1 MNIPK
6 RRTALAAVTLLT
18 IGLVGAGCGSSNKSG
33 GSGDAGTPEKGGTLN
48 MLGVGDVDYMDPNVT
63 YYSAGYTATRL
74 YSRQLV
80 TFPAEAGKT
89 TTVVPDLATELPTTA
104 NGGISA
110 DGKTYT
116 FHLRSGVKWNTTP
129 ARAVTAADFVRGV
142 KRTCNPVQP
151 FGASGY
157 FTSLIVGMDKFC
169 TDFQAPYGEGKKTAT
184 AADVEK
190 YVEGTDLPGIVAKDD
205 STIEIHL
212 TRPASYFTDMLA
224 LAAFSP
230 APVEVLKYLPGSS
243 DLGQHQVS
251 DGPYQIDKY
260 DPTKSI
266 TFSRN
271 PVWDAASDPVRKAYV
286 DKIVINETGEQ
297 ASIQHQLENGLKNA
311 DMEWDTFPLATDVP
325 GLQAKKDPNLT
336 ISDTSSSNPYIV
348 YNTASPNNGGALS
361 KLEFRQALSYGI
373 NRDNILQVLGG
384 KALNGPL
391 THVLPPTILGSEDF
405 DPYPYDVDKAKSL
418 MQQAGVSNPTLK
430 VLYRNES
437 NGSTKTFETLQQ
449 DLGKIGIK
457 VTGVPASNAD
467 FYTKWLQT
475 PAKARSGGFDLAI
488 AGWGSD
494 WYGNAALSFFGPLFD
509 GKGSF
514 PPNGSNFGLYDSAKT
529 NDLITQASEA
539 ADADSAAL
547 WAQADK
553 QVMADA
559 AFFPLTNPKT
569 ANYHSSHLHNT
580 VYLDVFQNYDPANVW
595 IDKSGQE

>member
-1 MNIPK
+1 MKIPK
-6 RRTALAAVTLLT
+6 RRTALFAAGLLT
-18 IGLVGAGCGSSNKSG
+18 VALASTACGSSSGSG
-33 GSGDAGTPEKGGTLN
+33 GNAGAAVKGGTLN

-74 YSRQLV
+74 YSRQLF
-80 TFPAEAGKT
+80 TFPAIEGKT
-89 TTVVPDLATELPTTA
+89 TTVVPDLATEIPTAA

-116 FHLRSGVKWNTTP
+116 IHLRSGVKWDTSP

-142 KRTCNPVQP
+142 KRTCNPIQP

-157 FTSLIVGMDKFC
+157 FTSLIVGMQKFC
-169 TDFQAPYGEGKKTAT
+169 DDFQAPYSDKKAAT

-190 YVEGTDLPGIVAKDD
+190 YVTNTDLPGVVAKDD

-212 TRPASYFTDMLA
+212 TRPASYFVDMMA

-230 APVEVLKYLPGSS
+230 APVEVLKYAPGSS
-243 DLGQHQVS
+243 DLGQHQIS
-251 DGPYQIDKY
+251 DGPYKIDSY
-260 DPTKSI
+260 SPTKSI

-271 PVWDAASDPVRKAYV
+271 PVWDASTDPVRKAYV
-286 DKIVINETGEQ
+286 DKVVINETGAQ
-297 ASIQHQLENGLKNA
+297 PSIQQQLETNTPSA
-311 DMEWDTFPLATDVP
+311 DMEWDTFPVATDVP
-325 GLQAKKDPNLT
+325 GLKAKNDPNLT

-348 YNTASPNNGGALS
+348 YNFASPNNNGAMA
-361 KLEFRQALSYGI
+361 KLQFRQALSHAI
-373 NRDNILQVLGG
+373 SRDNILQVLGG
-384 KALNGPL
+384 KLLNGPL
-391 THVLPPTILGSEDF
+391 THVLPPTIIGSQNF
-405 DPYPYDVDKAKSL
+405 DLYNYDVNKAKSL
-418 MQQAGVSNPTLK
+418 MAAAGVSNPTLK

-449 DLGKIGIK
+449 DLSKVGIK
-457 VTGVPASNAD
+457 VVGVPASNAD

-475 PAKARSGGFDLAI
+475 PAKAKAGGFDLAI

-509 GKGSF
+509 GATSF

-529 NDLITQASEA
+529 DALITQASEA
-539 ADADSAAL
+539 SDADSAAL
-547 WAQADK
+547 WGKADQ
-553 QVMADA
+553 QVMQDA

-569 ANYHSSHLHNT
+569 ANYHSSHVHNT
-580 VYLDVFQNYDPANVW
+580 VYLDAFQNYDPANVW
-595 IDKSGQE
+595 IDKAGQD